1 MLYLKGVI
9 PLLLSLS
16 PILSAAC
23 AARQPGVLGRAVTIT
38 ALDADRK
45 ETRGELLAVDQG
57 QLVVRGPAAVE
68 RLPLA
73 AVRDVQVER
82 HSFGYKKGL
91 IWSAVGG
98 LVTGTGLWASCRTQP
113 GNKCWPVGLGVF
125 SLWMAVGGVSSL
137 SMESTTHF
145 HLARPKDEEL
155 RIYARFPQG
164 LPPGFDIDSLVPPAL
179 RRPKVDASPPGQA
192 PSPSFTFT
200 PGCATLALRVALAEC
215 RLARTNED
223 HER

>member
-1 MLYLKGVI
+1 VSVRYPKGVI

-38 ALDADRK
+38 ALDGERK
-45 ETRGELLAVDQG
+45 AMRGELLAVDQG
-57 QLVVRGPAAVE
+57 QAVVRGPAAVE

-98 LVTGTGLWASCRTQP
+98 LVTGAGLWASCRTQP
-113 GNKCWPVGLGVF
+113 ENECWPVGLVAF
-125 SLWMAVGGVSSL
+125 SLWMVVGGPSSL
-137 SMESTTHF
+137 GMESTTHF

-164 LPPGFDIDSLVPPAL
+164 LPPGLDLDSFVPPGLL
-179 RRPKVDASPPGQA
+179 RRPKANPSPPSQA
-192 PSPSFTFT
+192 PSH
-200 PGCATLALRVALAEC
+200 
-215 RLARTNED
+215 D
-223 HER
+223 